1 MNCDDLLPLLS
12 DRLDGALDDRA
23 RARFDAHLSTCANCA
38 REWSE
43 FQQATGAL
51 QSLGV
56 PPLEAGYVDAV
67 VGAALSA
74 APAATSTSTRSWRRV
89 ASHAAAVLLG
99 AALFGAYARDAVPA
113 EPEIREVVRTEVREV
128 LVPGPIPEPE
138 VVVEWRERTVVEVE
152 YVDREVLREVEVERP
167 VEVFVRDRSFE
178 GTLATVGASLAAWGD
193 AVSNLER
200 EPAPIEAPP
209 EDDEWVRQ
217 LTRNDTP
224 PPLPARSDPTRDA
237 TLVVRRDEG
246 RISLRTRGT
255 LEEIVP
261 ALIARLED
269 EDPAVQQAVESRLL
283 EIQAQL
289 GGTDATAVAATA
301 GDGFGPIGW
310 RRWWPEESE
319 DVTEASSATE
329 RWSAWWL
336 TTRADHDL

>member
-1 MNCDDLLPLLS
+1 MNCDDLLPLFS
-12 DRLDGALDDRA
+12 DRLDGALDEQA
-23 RARFDAHLSTCANCA
+23 RARFDAHVSECADCT
-38 REWSE
+38 REWRE

-74 APAATSTSTRSWRRV
+74 TPAAASITPRSWRRV
-89 ASHAAAVLLG
+89 ASHAAALLLG
-99 AALFGAYARDAVPA
+99 AALFGAFAREGAPA
-113 EPEIREVVRTEVREV
+113 EPEVREVVRTEIREV
-128 LVPGPIPEPE
+128 LVPGPTPEPE
-138 VVVEWRERTVVEVE
+138 LVIEWRERTAVEIE
-152 YVDREVLREVEVERP
+152 YVDREVVREVEVERP

-178 GTLATVGASLAAWGD
+178 GTLATIGEGLAAWGS
-193 AVSNLER
+193 AVSSFER
-200 EPAPIEAPP
+200 ELTPIETQP
-209 EDDEWVRQ
+209 EDEVWVRQ
-217 LTRNDTP
+217 LTRSDP
-224 PPLPARSDPTRDA
+224 PPQRPLAEPTRDA

-246 RISLRTRGT
+246 RVSLRTRGT

-269 EDPAVQQAVESRLL
+269 EDPAIQQAVESRLL
-283 EIQAQL
+283 EIQSQL
-289 GGTDATAVAATA
+289 GGSEATTVEVTA

-319 DVTEASSATE
+319 DAAEESSATE

-336 TTRADHDL
+336 NTRADLDL